1 MKKVNLVP
9 FEIGKTYN
17 TLVLNSFNVKTND
30 DEIESISIPYAIIGD
45 SVNGSQP
52 PSLPTIPIV
61 ITKDEMP
68 KQLGYNTIV
77 PIVISKFNE
86 SSSFKI
92 ELAK

>member
-45 SVNGSQP
+45 SVNAVSYTHLT
-52 PSLPTIPIV
+52 LPTKP
-61 ITKDEMP
+61 MMCRSRWSP
-68 KQLGYNTIV
+68 YH
-77 PIVISKFNE
+77 
-86 SSSFKI
+86 
-92 ELAK
+92 